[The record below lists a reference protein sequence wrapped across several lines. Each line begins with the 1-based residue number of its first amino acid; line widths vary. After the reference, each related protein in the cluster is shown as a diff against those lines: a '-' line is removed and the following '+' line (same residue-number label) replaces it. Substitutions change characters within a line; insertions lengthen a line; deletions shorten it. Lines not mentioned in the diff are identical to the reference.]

1 MMKEDNH
8 SKVTGKSPGV
18 AVDCGESQV
27 FVSKVCCR
35 KVFNS
40 MRKNG
45 EMSEH
50 QGPGNGYTGRLKN
63 EAISCKRAGNKQQAL
78 RCMRRRKMSER
89 RLLELQNKL
98 ETVQNILERIAM
110 AETDRMVVSAYEV
123 GVTALRTTLKDVS
136 VEKTESLVDQIQ
148 EFCDLQDDIS
158 QSLSGAMPGDI
169 DVDVDDLERELN
181 EILQEK
187 DIDLPEVPTGPLI
200 AGIIS
205 PKRLPAVQN
214 TGVSA
219 FDMSGEAMAASRSP
233 DSLPYAFISTPC
245 AGCTGCTLGMYM
257 YRMLLGIRCS
267 ATDTV
272 FSPPVTSAET

>member
-18 AVDCGESQV
+18 AVDRGESH
-27 FVSKVCCR
+27 KVRAKPRIEQKLLFKC
-35 KVFNS
+35 N
-40 MRKNG
+40 NG
-45 EMSEH
+45 WAILFFIH
-50 QGPGNGYTGRLKN
+50 RLKN

-214 TGVSA
+214 TG
-219 FDMSGEAMAASRSP
+219 GNYG
-233 DSLPYAFISTPC
+233 LY
-245 AGCTGCTLGMYM
+245 
-257 YRMLLGIRCS
+257 
-267 ATDTV
+267 TV
-272 FSPPVTSAET
+272 LIT